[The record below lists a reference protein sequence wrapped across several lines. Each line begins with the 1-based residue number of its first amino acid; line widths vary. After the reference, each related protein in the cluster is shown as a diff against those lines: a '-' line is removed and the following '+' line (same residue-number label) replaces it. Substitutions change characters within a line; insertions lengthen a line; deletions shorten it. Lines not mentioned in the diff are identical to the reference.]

1 LSYEQKD
8 KNTIRSIE
16 PEEAILLKNNSTG
29 IATFFEAIPFENE
42 MIQIYVGKRRLASSL
57 LTLKKISD
65 I

>member
-1 LSYEQKD
+1 MSKKTRTLFVRLS
-8 KNTIRSIE
+8 